1 VWQLE
6 TIIKSQVY
14 EVTGMTCASCALNVE
29 KALKSQAGVENAAV
43 NVTTNSALI
52 EFNPEITTPKELKNA
67 VIAVGYNMLIENS
80 DANDT
85 EKNDS
90 FKKVKQN
97 TIGAILLSIPLFI
110 ISMFFMDMPWGDWIM
125 LLLATPIVFWYGRG
139 YFSTAIKLA
148 LMRTSNMDTLVALS
162 TGISYIYSLANM
174 FFPNFWHS
182 RGLHPHVYFESAG
195 LVITFV
201 LIGKYIEEKAKS
213 SSSSAIRK
221 LIGMQSQF
229 VNLIV
234 NEFSVRTH
242 ISAIK
247 LGDSIQVKPGERI
260 PIDGKVK
267 FGRSFVDESS
277 ITGEPMAVER
287 KSGDY
292 VFAGTINQNGSLRVV
307 ADKIAEDTLLGKIIK
322 SVESALM
329 SKPNIQKLVDKI
341 ASVFV
346 PIVILLSV
354 ITFIA
359 WWIFGGSNGLQMGI
373 ISMATVL
380 VIACPCALGLAT
392 PTALV
397 VGLGKAADLGIL
409 IKDANVLEQINK
421 IDTIIFDKTGTLT
434 YGKPKITEFNWL
446 SATETELNTQILFA
460 MEQESEHPIALAV
473 IEYLQE
479 SISATIK
486 LDTFENISG
495 SGIIAAVNNNL
506 YAVGTRK
513 LMQEK
518 GIIISD
524 LDSYIY
530 FAKNNLLLAKFKIED
545 EIKPSTREAIAKIKA
560 KGINV
565 ALLTGDSEINTKTIS
580 EQSGISDY
588 RANQLP
594 NDKLE
599 YIKTLQKE
607 GKKVAMVGDGINDSQ
622 ALAQADVSI
631 AMGKGSDIA
640 IDVAQLTIVSSDLL
654 LITTSLDLANMTLS
668 KIKQNLFWAF
678 IYNVVA
684 IPIAMGIFIPHFG
697 LQINPMMA
705 GAAMAF
711 SSISVVS
718 NSLLMKFRKI

>member
-1 VWQLE
+1 
-6 TIIKSQVY
+6 
-14 EVTGMTCASCALNVE
+14 
-29 KALKSQAGVENAAV
+29 
-43 NVTTNSALI
+43 
-52 EFNPEITTPKELKNA
+52 
-67 VIAVGYNMLIENS
+67 
-80 DANDT
+80 
-85 EKNDS
+85 
-90 FKKVKQN
+90 
-97 TIGAILLSIPLFI
+97 
-110 ISMFFMDMPWGDWIM
+110 
-125 LLLATPIVFWYGRG
+125 
-139 YFSTAIKLA
+139 
-148 LMRTSNMDTLVALS
+148 
-162 TGISYIYSLANM
+162 
-174 FFPNFWHS
+174 
-182 RGLHPHVYFESAG
+182 
-195 LVITFV
+195 
-201 LIGKYIEEKAKS
+201 
-213 SSSSAIRK
+213 
-221 LIGMQSQF
+221 
-229 VNLIV
+229 
-234 NEFSVRTH
+234 
-242 ISAIK
+242 
-247 LGDSIQVKPGERI
+247 
-260 PIDGKVK
+260 
-267 FGRSFVDESS
+267 
-277 ITGEPMAVER
+277 
-287 KSGDY
+287 
-292 VFAGTINQNGSLRVV
+292 
-307 ADKIAEDTLLGKIIK
+307 
-322 SVESALM
+322 
-329 SKPNIQKLVDKI
+329 
-341 ASVFV
+341 
-346 PIVILLSV
+346 
-354 ITFIA
+354 
-359 WWIFGGSNGLQMGI
+359 
-373 ISMATVL
+373 
-380 VIACPCALGLAT
+380 
-392 PTALV
+392 
-397 VGLGKAADLGIL
+397 
-409 IKDANVLEQINK
+409 VLEQINK

-460 MEQESEHPIALAV
+460 MEQESEHPIASAV

>member
-513 LMQEK
+513 LMQAK

>member
-1 VWQLE
+1 
-6 TIIKSQVY
+6 
-14 EVTGMTCASCALNVE
+14 MTCASCALNVE

-460 MEQESEHPIALAV
+460 MEQESEHPIASAV

-513 LMQEK
+513 LMQAK

>member
-1 VWQLE
+1 ME
-6 TIIKSQVY
+6 ANIKSQVF

-29 KALKSQAGVENAAV
+29 KSLKNQAGVENAAV

-52 EFNPEITTPKELKNA
+52 EFNPEKVSTQLLKKA
-67 VIAVGYNMLIENS
+67 VQSAGYDLLIENS
-80 DANDT
+80 SDNDT
-85 EKNDS
+85 A
-90 FKKVKQN
+90 KKDALQTVKQN
-97 TIGAILLSIPLFI
+97 TIGAVLFSIPLFI
-110 ISMFFMDMPWGDWIM
+110 ISMFFMGLPWGDWIM
-125 LLLATPIVFWYGRG
+125 LALATPIVFWYGRG
-139 YFSTAIKLA
+139 YFTIAYKLA
-148 LMRTSNMDTLVALS
+148 LKGTSNMDTLVALS

-174 FFPNFWHS
+174 FFPDFWHS
-182 RGLHPHVYFESAG
+182 RGLHPHLYFESAG

-213 SSSSAIRK
+213 SSSAAIRK

-234 NEFSVRTH
+234 NELPVRTH

-247 LGDSIQVKPGERI
+247 LGDAIQVKPGERI

-277 ITGEPMAVER
+277 ISGEPLAVER

-307 ADKIAEDTLLGKIIK
+307 VDKVAEETLLGKIIK

-329 SKPNIQKLVDKI
+329 SKPDIQKMVDKI

-346 PIVILLSV
+346 PLVIILSL
-354 ITFIA
+354 ITFAA
-359 WWIFGGSNGLQMGI
+359 WWILGGSNGFPMGI

-434 YGKPKITEFNWL
+434 YGKPKVTEFIWL
-446 SATETELNTQILFA
+446 DESEKEQNSQVLMA
-460 MEQESEHPIALAV
+460 MEIESEHPIASAV
-473 IEYLQE
+473 LDYLKTNVRT
-479 SISATIK
+479 ATK
-486 LDTFENISG
+486 LDSFENVSG
-495 SGIIAAVNNNL
+495 SGIIAKL
-506 YAVGTRK
+506 GEYSFAVGTQK
-513 LMQEK
+513 LM
-518 GIIISD
+518 IDRNISARTD
-524 LDSYIY
+524 RDYIY
-530 FAKNNLLLAKFKIED
+530 FAKNETLLAKFKIED
-545 EIKPSTREAIAKIKA
+545 EIKPTTKQAITAIQA

-565 ALLTGDSEINTKTIS
+565 ALLTGDNESSAKTIS
-580 EQSGISDY
+580 EKAGITNF

-594 NDKLE
+594 NDKFE
-599 YIKTLQKE
+599 YIKLLQSE
-607 GKKVAMVGDGINDSQ
+607 GKIVAMVGDGINDSQ

-654 LITTSLDLANMTLS
+654 LIANSIDIAKLTLS

-684 IPIAMGIFIPHFG
+684 IPIAMGVFIPKFG
-697 LQINPMMA
+697 LQITPMMA

>member
-1 VWQLE
+1 
-6 TIIKSQVY
+6 
-14 EVTGMTCASCALNVE
+14 MTCASCALNVE

-530 FAKNNLLLAKFKIED
+530 FAKNNLLLSKFKIED

>member
-1 VWQLE
+1 
-6 TIIKSQVY
+6 
-14 EVTGMTCASCALNVE
+14 MTCASCALNVE

-513 LMQEK
+513 LMQAK

>member
-1 VWQLE
+1 ME
-6 TIIKSQVY
+6 ANIKSQVF

-29 KALKSQAGVENAAV
+29 KALKSQVGVENAAV
-43 NVTTNSALI
+43 NVTTNSARI
-52 EFNPEITTPKELKNA
+52 EFNPEKVTSTLLKKA
-67 VIAVGYNMLIENS
+67 VQAAGYDLLIENS
-80 DANDT
+80 EENATAKKDALQIVRT
-85 EKNDS
+85 
-90 FKKVKQN
+90 N
-97 TIGAILLSIPLFI
+97 TIGAVLFSIPLFL
-110 ISMFFMDMPWGDWIM
+110 ISMFFMELPFGDWIM
-125 LLLATPIVFWYGRG
+125 LALATPIVFWYGRG
-139 YFSTAIKLA
+139 YFTTAYKLA
-148 LMRTSNMDTLVALS
+148 LKGTSNMDSLVALS
-162 TGISYIYSLANM
+162 TGISYLYSLANM
-174 FFPNFWHS
+174 FFPDFWHS
-182 RGLHPHVYFESAG
+182 RGLHPHLYFESAG

-234 NEFSVRTH
+234 NELPIRTH

-247 LGDSIQVKPGERI
+247 TGDSIQVKPGERI
-260 PIDGKVK
+260 PIDGNVK

-277 ITGEPMAVER
+277 ITGEPIAVAR
-287 KSGDY
+287 KAGDY
-292 VFAGTINQNGSLRVV
+292 VFAGTINQNGSLRVIVDKV
-307 ADKIAEDTLLGKIIK
+307 AEETLLGKIIK

-329 SKPNIQKLVDKI
+329 SKPDIQKMVDKI

-346 PIVILLSV
+346 PTVIILSI
-354 ITFIA
+354 ITLAA
-359 WWIFGGSNGLQMGI
+359 WWLFGGNNGFPMGI

-434 YGKPKITEFNWL
+434 YGKPRVTEFIWL
-446 SATETELNTQILFA
+446 DESNKEQNSQILMA
-460 MEQESEHPIALAV
+460 MEMESEHPIASAV
-473 IEYLQE
+473 IYYLK
-479 SISATIK
+479 SNVSTATK
-486 LDTFENISG
+486 LDNFENVSG
-495 SGIIAAVNNNL
+495 SGIIAEVNNDKF
-506 YAVGTRK
+506 AVGTQK
-513 LMQEK
+513 L
-518 GIIISD
+518 I
-524 LDSYIY
+524 LDRNITTATDADYIY
-530 FAKNNLLLAKFKIED
+530 FAKNNNLLAKFKIED
-545 EIKPSTREAIAKIKA
+545 EIKPTTRQAIAVIQT

-565 ALLTGDSEINTKTIS
+565 ALLTGDNETSAKAIADKA
-580 EQSGISDY
+580 GISNF

-594 NDKLE
+594 SDKFE
-599 YIKTLQKE
+599 YIKSMQSE
-607 GKKVAMVGDGINDSQ
+607 GKIVAMVGDGINDSQ

-654 LITTSLDLANMTLS
+654 LIATSIDIAKLTLS

-684 IPIAMGIFIPHFG
+684 IPIAMGVFIPKFG
-697 LQINPMMA
+697 LQITPMMA

>member
-1 VWQLE
+1 
-6 TIIKSQVY
+6 
-14 EVTGMTCASCALNVE
+14 MTCASCALNVE

-148 LMRTSNMDTLVALS
+148 LIRTSNMDTLVALS

-460 MEQESEHPIALAV
+460 MEQESEHPIASAV

>member
-1 VWQLE
+1 
-6 TIIKSQVY
+6 
-14 EVTGMTCASCALNVE
+14 MTCASCALNVE

-460 MEQESEHPIALAV
+460 MEQESEHPIASAV

>member
-1 VWQLE
+1 
-6 TIIKSQVY
+6 
-14 EVTGMTCASCALNVE
+14 MTCASCALNVE